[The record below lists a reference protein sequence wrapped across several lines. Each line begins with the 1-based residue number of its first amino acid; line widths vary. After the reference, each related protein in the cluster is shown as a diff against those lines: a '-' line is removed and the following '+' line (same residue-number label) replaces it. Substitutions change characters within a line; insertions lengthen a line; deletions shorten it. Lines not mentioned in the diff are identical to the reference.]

1 MKDQYILRT
10 SFFAADI
17 QYSFV
22 DALLAVSPL
31 SFAYVQRFSLETDGQ
46 TGKCLCCII
55 IVALYIPLIH
65 VGKYLLNADRL
76 TQVERNMLLDIEVAL
91 SKLTWIL

>member
-76 TQVERNMLLDIEVAL
+76 TQVENMLLDVEVAL

>member
-76 TQVERNMLLDIEVAL
+76 TQVKRNMLLDVEVAL

>member
-1 MKDQYILRT
+1 MKEQYNLLT
-10 SFFAADI
+10 SVFAADI

-31 SFAYVQRFSLETDGQ
+31 SFAYVQRCSLETDGQ

-55 IVALYIPLIH
+55 IVALYIPLMH
-65 VGKYLLNADRL
+65 VGKYLLNTDRL
-76 TQVERNMLLDIEVAL
+76 TQVERNELLAVEGAL
-91 SKLTWIL
+91 HCGK